1 MPKIVIGNTPFVDLR
16 EFLATDEFYDAE
28 HGTIDGPGATIY
40 QVEDDR
46 NFGRTP
52 AVVEY
57 QLSPEYIREGY
68 VYLKEIRA
76 IWESG
81 AAVQTY
87 DFGRYISTGRT
98 GTYTFVRPDQA
109 AGRDIDLR
117 FARELKQRL
126 IPAQDG
132 EVLLG
137 PIEENAY
144 GPGIGMDQYGRP
156 VTAQPWP

>member
-1 MPKIVIGNTPFVDLR
+1 MTPHRWVTAPLIVVGLMMTGCASYNTLTMTYLSDP
-16 EFLATDEFYDAE
+16 
-28 HGTIDGPGATIY
+28 PGATIY

-57 QLSPEYIREGY
+57 QLSPEYIKEGY

-117 FARELKQRL
+117 FAREHRNTWHWK
-126 IPAQDG
+126 P
-132 EVLLG
+132 
-137 PIEENAY
+137 
-144 GPGIGMDQYGRP
+144 
-156 VTAQPWP
+156 